1 MDKATLRKVQLCQL
15 DLALEVKRI
24 CDKYNIAYFIVDGT
38 ALGAVKYNGFIPWDD
53 DLDIGMMREDYYRF
67 ADICKTELS
76 EEYFLQ
82 NYNTDEFYGNCFS
95 QLRIRN
101 TEYSQKI
108 WGGRNLKNGIF
119 IDIHPFIPVPDNEIR
134 VKLLSRYFLFQKTSL
149 LLKNGAEVNRRLTSI
164 ICLINKL
171 RRRKGIIRSIDRI
184 FNKYSTDKCS
194 KALKIS
200 GRHRDKDFIYIN
212 NLKNLKEISFEGQVF
227 KIMPDYDRMLSA
239 VYGDYLNTI
248 PDGDLENR
256 HGITNVDFGT
266 YEIKNK

>member
-1 MDKATLRKVQLCQL
+1 M
-15 DLALEVKRI
+15 
-24 CDKYNIAYFIVDGT
+24 
-38 ALGAVKYNGFIPWDD
+38 
-53 DLDIGMMREDYYRF
+53 
-67 ADICKTELS
+67 
-76 EEYFLQ
+76 
-82 NYNTDEFYGNCFS
+82 
-95 QLRIRN
+95 
-101 TEYSQKI
+101 
-108 WGGRNLKNGIF
+108 
-119 IDIHPFIPVPDNEIR
+119 PDNEIR

-171 RRRKGIIRSIDRI
+171 RSRKGIIRSVERV
-184 FNKYSTDKCS
+184 FNKYSADKCS

-266 YEIKNK
+266 YEIKNKQL